1 MTDSLDILVP
11 VYNEDKEIIK
21 TLKQILDNVRCNFNL
36 YIFYDYDE
44 DPTLDIIRRNFPG
57 SSKVKFLKN
66 NSTGF
71 NQALITG
78 IKKTNGEAQMIFM
91 ADDHENFNNIDE

>member
-36 YIFYDYDE
+36 YICYDE
-44 DPTLDIIRRNFPG
+44 
-57 SSKVKFLKN
+57 K
-66 NSTGF
+66 
-71 NQALITG
+71 
-78 IKKTNGEAQMIFM
+78 
-91 ADDHENFNNIDE
+91 

>member
-36 YIFYDYDE
+36 YICYDYDE
-44 DPTLDIIRRNFPG
+44 DPTLDIIKKISLVLVKLNF
-57 SSKVKFLKN
+57 
-66 NSTGF
+66 
-71 NQALITG
+71 
-78 IKKTNGEAQMIFM
+78 
-91 ADDHENFNNIDE
+91 